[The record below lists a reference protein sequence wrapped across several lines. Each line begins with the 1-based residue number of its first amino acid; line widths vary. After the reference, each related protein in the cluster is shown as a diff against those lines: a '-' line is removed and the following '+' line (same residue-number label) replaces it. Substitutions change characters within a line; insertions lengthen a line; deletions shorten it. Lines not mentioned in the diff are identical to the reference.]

1 MCLDSAQS
9 WSARPHPQN
18 CCLALQHSVSL
29 HLLSLSIKDDPC
41 KGFDKFFSL

>member
-1 MCLDSAQS
+1 MCLDLVQS
-9 WSARPHPQN
+9 WYVRPHHQN

-29 HLLSLSIKDDPC
+29 LLLSLSIKDDPC